1 MWCMFCKSLFGLKRH
16 QIDAFGGVFRCF
28 LYKDMHFEK
37 QFHTQPKHTEKQFHT
52 QPKHTTGK
60 QNQVISFL
68 LVNLITFYRL
78 IYGIFRSND
87 CGYMSHYNAHIT
99 TLYGYQ
105 CSWKQ
110 AFLAFM
116 LKACSHPSIIRHE
129 RQQKANHS
137 YIRIS
142 STSLLYCL
150 PCYCISLQ
158 SPS

>member
-37 QFHTQPKHTEKQFHT
+37 QFHTQPKHTI
-52 QPKHTTGK
+52 GK

-87 CGYMSHYNAHIT
+87 SGCMSHYNAHIT